1 MTTRAPAVLKS
12 TSSQE
17 RDIEGYQLPDAE
29 AESGLGEAGTS
40 HVQGRDWD
48 NLKHPTGE
56 LG

>member
-1 MTTRAPAVLKS
+1 M
-12 TSSQE
+12 SQE

-40 HVQGRDWD
+40 HVQGRDVD